1 MSGTALTQKEKKDIS
16 LTKRCLFAGKIL
28 HAENV
33 DEYQMEA
40 FWRGIEESRPTFSS
54 DLYKKVSGTPAAQQV
69 HQQQQGPQAMD
80 EGDDNEESETGDKP
94 AFASGLTKQLAER
107 GQWEA
112 PPVDPTVNIHGQHVP
127 LPPRPVDPA
136 KETVEQSA
144 KRLFA
149 APQKQQPKGRQQQQ
163 QDDAMDTSEDTTSDN
178 PVSRA
183 SKMDVRPASGP
194 LLEVFKRIDDLV
206 ANISPLG
213 FVTEHGTKFQLIA
226 PPQDVDERIS
236 QKLPDMSLLMK
247 AAERTYSH
255 EVDMIS

>member
-1 MSGTALTQKEKKDIS
+1 
-16 LTKRCLFAGKIL
+16 
-28 HAENV
+28 
-33 DEYQMEA
+33 MEA

-54 DLYKKVSGTPAAQQV
+54 DLYKKVSGTPAAQQA
-69 HQQQQGPQAMD
+69 QQQQGPQAMD

-226 PPQDVDERIS
+226 PPQGVDERIS